1 MMFEKSL
8 IIRCTWCMA
17 DHLWRETIIGS
28 IRTGVYTCMHRWVG
42 RSMKAYPSK
51 NRGLDPHHL
60 DTLSL
65 THDVHPKPAA
75 G

>member
-1 MMFEKSL
+1 
-8 IIRCTWCMA
+8 
-17 DHLWRETIIGS
+17 
-28 IRTGVYTCMHRWVG
+28 
-42 RSMKAYPSK
+42 MKAYPSK

-75 G
+75 GWSMMELKRGSNSHGETKRSAMIGELIDVSTAGGDR